1 MNESP
6 IAAIRNASAFS
17 PAGTNADFVE
27 ALPSGGARMRTYER
41 GVEAESGAC
50 GTGAL
55 AAGIALAERRGVKL
69 PVSIHVSSGDVLLV
83 DADDMLLLTSLA
95 SDQALRTAQ
104 IVGAMGVVVHND
116 KPLPATMQDVA
127 RRLGISLVTAPYAK
141 YESCVRI
148 HAAIERDKRG
158 ETL

>member
-1 MNESP
+1 MTINDVANVLNGKILFKEEGRDRHVG
-6 IAAIRNASAFS
+6 AVVASDLMS
-17 PAGTNADFVE
+17 
-27 ALPSGGARMRTYER
+27 
-41 GVEAESGAC
+41 
-50 GTGAL
+50 
-55 AAGIALAERRGVKL
+55 
-69 PVSIHVSSGDVLLV
+69 DVLLV

-127 RRLGISLVTAPYAK
+127 RRLGISLVTAPFAK